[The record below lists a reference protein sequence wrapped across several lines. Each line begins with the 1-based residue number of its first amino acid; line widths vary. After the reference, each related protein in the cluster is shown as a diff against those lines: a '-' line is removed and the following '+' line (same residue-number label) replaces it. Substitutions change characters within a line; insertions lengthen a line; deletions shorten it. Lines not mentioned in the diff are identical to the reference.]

1 MNQGEVK
8 LNFYLMEASME
19 TVAKQLQ
26 LLITAL
32 QSRKI
37 LGLEQKTKVFM
48 ELYGNTLIRPFTYR
62 YLANLAHDM
71 IKMITNFDDL
81 KTKIDFINLNL
92 KHRELD
98 YLENVIKFWCSK
110 SEFNIVDIWDR
121 RLRTKLGARYGY

>member
-1 MNQGEVK
+1 
-8 LNFYLMEASME
+8 ME

-26 LLITAL
+26 LLLTAL
-32 QSRKI
+32 QSREI

-62 YLANLAHDM
+62 YLANLAQDM
-71 IKMITNFDDL
+71 IKMVTNFDYL
-81 KTKIDFINLNL
+81 QTKVNFLNLEL

-121 RLRTKLGARYGY
+121 RLRTKLGARLVFYVYLKGRFRLFFGPG

>member
-1 MNQGEVK
+1 
-8 LNFYLMEASME
+8 ME

-26 LLITAL
+26 LLLTTL
-32 QSRKI
+32 QSREI

-48 ELYGNTLIRPFTYR
+48 ELYGNSLIRPYTYR
-62 YLANLAHDM
+62 YMANLAHDM
-71 IKMITNFDDL
+71 IKMITNLDYL
-81 KTKIDFINLNL
+81 KTKIDFVNLDL

-121 RLRTKLGARYGY
+121 RLRTKLGARLGY